1 MTSPRLETSAAA
13 FPLLEATGLERRFGA
28 ARALRGVSLSVNP
41 GECHLVVGPNGAGKS
56 TLLRLLAGLARPS
69 AGRVTIEGAPL
80 AGDPAR
86 RRLIGLLS
94 HQSHLYDDLSPAENL
109 GFAARLYG
117 LADQDGA
124 VRERLAAVGLADR
137 ADDPVRRLSR
147 GMVQRAAIARA
158 LLHSPRL
165 ILLDEPYTGLD
176 PHASD
181 QVTGLLR
188 AELAAGRALVLVS
201 HDVHESWELATHA
214 HVLVRGSWALTGP
227 RGASLEEFLRS
238 YREVLHG

>member
-1 MTSPRLETSAAA
+1 MTSPRPATPAAR
-13 FPLLEATGLERRFGA
+13 FPLLEAIGLERRFGA
-28 ARALRGVSLSVNP
+28 ARVLRGVSLVVRP

-56 TLLRLLAGLARPS
+56 TLLRLLAGLARPT
-69 AGRVTIEGAPL
+69 AGTVAIEGAPL
-80 AGDPAR
+80 AGSPSR

-109 GFAARLYG
+109 RFAARLYG
-117 LADQDGA
+117 LSDPGA
-124 VRERLAAVGLADR
+124 AARERLAAVGLADR

-165 ILLDEPYTGLD
+165 LLLDEPYTGLD
-176 PHASD
+176 PHGSD

-188 AELAAGRALVLVS
+188 TELAAGRALVLVS
-201 HDVHESWELATHA
+201 HDVQESWDLASHA
-214 HVLVRGSWALTGP
+214 HALVRGSWAFTGP
-227 RGASLEEFLRS
+227 RGPSLDGLLRS